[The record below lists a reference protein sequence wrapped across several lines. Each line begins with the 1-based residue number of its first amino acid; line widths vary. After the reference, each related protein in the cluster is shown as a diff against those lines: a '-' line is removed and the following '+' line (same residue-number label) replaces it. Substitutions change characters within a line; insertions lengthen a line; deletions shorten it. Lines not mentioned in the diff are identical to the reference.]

1 VIELYKRA
9 AGSDDNLE
17 FSEFEGLVNKI
28 AWICDLAPEEKV
40 VEPRPE
46 IRKEYKPDSYK
57 KDNTYKKKKEEDAK
71 RREEITMSSLL
82 KKAQGVYAVDAKRDS
97 EKLEEVWEHMGLY
110 NGGVR
115 FLLMKMKK

>member
-1 VIELYKRA
+1 MIELYKRA
-9 AGSDDNLE
+9 AGTDDNLE
-17 FSEFEGLVNKI
+17 FSEFEGLMNKI
-28 AWICDLAPEEKV
+28 APICDLAPEEKV

-57 KDNTYKKKKEEDAK
+57 KDSTYKKKKEEDAK
-71 RREEITMSSLL
+71 RREEITLDTLL
-82 KKAQGVYAVDAKRDS
+82 KKAQQVYAVDPKRDA

-115 FLLMKMKK
+115 LRFLK